1 MWFVHE
7 YYDPWGRL
15 HRVPAGTPVPNFQMS
30 AIKIQW
36 AYWRFYDR
44 HESAWLTQAAWRAWP
59 GPLIPSWFWATNK
72 TNNNNNICEESTD
85 APASTDALRA
95 VEMTYENNLIGP
107 QQGLFYDGIAYAH
120 SDEDGAGTEDDYICE
135 IEDGLERGA

>member
-1 MWFVHE
+1 MRRRRAALRLQWHWRILQLLRHLAGVPHETRRHAADKIQAEWRVCYARWFVHE
-7 YYDPWGRL
+7 YYDPWGRF

-44 HESAWLTQAAWRAWP
+44 HESAWLIQAAWRAWP

-72 TNNNNNICEESTD
+72 TNNINICEESTD
-85 APASTDALRA
+85 AL
-95 VEMTYENNLIGP
+95 
-107 QQGLFYDGIAYAH
+107 
-120 SDEDGAGTEDDYICE
+120 AGVPF
-135 IEDGLERGA
+135 